1 MKKKNT
7 QKSNRD
13 YLKIAFIAIAIITL
27 SITVFAWWNSYD
39 LLNALGSVFV
49 VMGVSLIPATILL
62 LIIFWLQ
69 MLMDSARQ
77 KRWVWFVVILLG
89 DIIFAGI
96 YLLIYK
102 PSLNW
107 KFLRPVAWVSLGLYV
122 LIWSLQIYPGLVNRI
137 DPVDLSKLEPTGREF
152 AAKVQTK
159 DLKGYRYEGRTVC
172 REMKLDDDRYYLEV
186 TGGTVSASS
195 DQQLGLNYRLS
206 ASSDIKTEISSGW
219 QHVEES
225 QPTKTQ
231 KIEVAELVGGPA
243 QINSGLTGC
252 ELELWS
258 SN

>member
-7 QKSNRD
+7 QTSNRD
-13 YLKIAFIAIAIITL
+13 YLKIVSIAIAVITL

-39 LLNALGSVFV
+39 LLNTLGFVFV
-49 VMGVSLIPATILL
+49 IIGVSLIPVTIFLL
-62 LIIFWLQ
+62 FIFWLR
-69 MLMDSARQ
+69 MLMDSARE
-77 KRWVWFVVILLG
+77 KRWIWFVAILLG
-89 DIIFAGI
+89 DILFAGI
-96 YLLIYK
+96 YLLIKK
-102 PSLNW
+102 PRLDW
-107 KFLRPVAWVSLGLYV
+107 RFFRPFAWVSLGLYV
-122 LIWSLQIYPGLVNRI
+122 YMWSFQIYPGLTNRI

-152 AAKVQTK
+152 VTKVETK
-159 DLKGYRYEGRTVC
+159 DLKGYRYEGKTVC
-172 REMKLDDDRYYLEV
+172 REMKLDDNKYYLKV

-195 DQQLGLNYRLS
+195 DQQLELNYRLS
-206 ASSDIKTEISSGW
+206 ASSDIQTKISSGW